1 MARIEESKR
10 TYIEELA
17 TNPRVN
23 LMVLSERINIAF
35 HEDESE
41 VSLSEK
47 IAEKFYDMPQL
58 ITKLLQQEAIEFLL
72 QCWDMEGESLIAE
85 MYAREIEQLHFLGF
99 LSYEDDTI
107 LLNMEAKDNFFF
119 SLKSRRVQEELEE
132 GTRLENIL
140 FGMLFLYGI
149 LDIYE
154 CCQMIQEEMFPELTY
169 DELEEFILLRIVF
182 WQSGILLRN
191 QMNSRLLLASREVEN
206 RNEVFIQWSLR
217 EDLSWKRYSEDEYK
231 NLALGN
237 GIGGWDGIP
246 ELYDF
251 VMKNIENDQYKVM
264 MIVKSLVVKIQNG
277 LTYEEI
283 TSAYVNLLDEELARA
298 PAALAISI
306 ADEQS
311 CKVQFD
317 MAADNEIP
325 LVAYDCG
332 SDYQGLLA
340 AVSTDNTKSAKEAA
354 DKLAEAM
361 SSKGKVL
368 ILAHDSK
375 SMAAKERVAGFK
387 SE

>member
-85 MYAREIEQLHFLGF
+85 IYAREIEQLHFLGF

-191 QMNSRLLLASREVEN
+191 QMN
-206 RNEVFIQWSLR
+206 
-217 EDLSWKRYSEDEYK
+217 
-231 NLALGN
+231 
-237 GIGGWDGIP
+237 
-246 ELYDF
+246 
-251 VMKNIENDQYKVM
+251 
-264 MIVKSLVVKIQNG
+264 
-277 LTYEEI
+277 
-283 TSAYVNLLDEELARA
+283 
-298 PAALAISI
+298 
-306 ADEQS
+306 
-311 CKVQFD
+311 
-317 MAADNEIP
+317 
-325 LVAYDCG
+325 
-332 SDYQGLLA
+332 
-340 AVSTDNTKSAKEAA
+340 
-354 DKLAEAM
+354 
-361 SSKGKVL
+361 
-368 ILAHDSK
+368 
-375 SMAAKERVAGFK
+375 
-387 SE
+387 